1 MDTSTKTQRPSVNRS
16 SSRNTKKQGSRLPF
30 IVVGVIVAA
39 LVAFALAAPSCSDQ
53 NKYNWDNL
61 KLENGRMVYYENDQ
75 VVSTAG
81 VDVSELQ
88 GSIDWEKVKNDG
100 IDFAMLRCGR
110 RGSTEGQL
118 YTDKTY
124 YENVQDVTRAGLP
137 FGVYFFSQATN
148 EQEALEEAEYVLNL
162 LNGAG
167 ATYPV
172 VYDQEAVTDANGRA
186 NNLSADQLTKNAQT
200 FCKRVEEAGYHPM
213 VYGNQ
218 HDLARLNI
226 DQVNCAVWYAQYT
239 DSHPTSSYHDFV
251 MWQYSHTGKVDGIST
266 NVDLNILFE
275 ADWISPE
282 R

>member
-1 MDTSTKTQRPSVNRS
+1 MTTSTKKRPSATHPQT
-16 SSRNTKKQGSRLPF
+16 TKQKASKLPL
-30 IVVGVIVAA
+30 IAVAVIA
-39 LVAFALAAPSCSDQ
+39 LALAAFAFAAISGSNQ
-53 NKYNWDNL
+53 NRYDWNNL
-61 KLENGRMVYYENDQ
+61 KLENGRMVYYEKDQ
-75 VVSTAG
+75 PVSTSG

-88 GSIDWEKVKNDG
+88 GSVDWEKVKGDG

-118 YTDKTY
+118 YTDTEY
-124 YENVQDVTRAGLP
+124 YNNVQGVTRAGIP
-137 FGVYFFSQATN
+137 FGVYFFSQAIN
-148 EQEALEEAEYVLNL
+148 EQEALEEAEYVLTL

-172 VYDQEAVTDANGRA
+172 AYDQEAVTDANGRA
-186 NNLSADQLTKNAQT
+186 NNLSAEQLTKNAQA
-200 FCKRVEEAGYHPM
+200 FCKRIEEAGYHPM

-239 DSHPTSSYHDFV
+239 DSHPTTSAHDFV
-251 MWQYSHTGKVDGIST
+251 MWQYSHTGKVEGINT

-275 ADWISPE
+275 ADWISRE